1 MTTRD
6 MRDELLID
14 LINRTE
20 MEGNGP
26 RITVVTEGVVI
37 TGRIAAHR
45 HWATHI
51 ADRLGDAGQPD
62 ERFTEDFAREATEPL
77 AYPPTFLHLQG
88 CQLISGNSSL
98 PTALG
103 EFFRVPL
110 SAVSAWSVR

>member
-1 MTTRD
+1 MAI
-6 MRDELLID
+6 RDELLID

-20 MEGNGP
+20 MEGGGP

-37 TGRIAAHR
+37 TGRLAAHR
-45 HWATHI
+45 HWATQI
-51 ADRLGDAGQPD
+51 AGRLGDAALPD
-62 ERFTEDFAREATEPL
+62 ERFAEDFVREAAEPL
-77 AYPPTFLHLQG
+77 AYPPEFLHLQG
-88 CQLISGNSSL
+88 CQLISGASSL

>member
-1 MTTRD
+1 MAIRD
-6 MRDELLID
+6 DLLID

-26 RITVVTEGVVI
+26 RITVVAEGVVI
-37 TGRIAAHR
+37 TGRLAAHR

-51 ADRLGDAGQPD
+51 ADRLADAGLPD
-62 ERFTEDFAREATEPL
+62 ERFAEDFAREAAEPPP
-77 AYPPTFLHLQG
+77 YPPAFLHIQG
-88 CQLISGNSSL
+88 SQLISGAGSL

-110 SAVSAWSVR
+110 STVSAWSVR